1 MLKLFSRYLSV
12 GVLNT
17 VLHWIVFASI
27 LTLSSVGQA
36 VANLVAFVVAISFSF
51 FVNSRFTFKSKPTTR
66 RYVVFV
72 GFMGMMSLLTG
83 VMADRLDWPP
93 LVTLVAFSAISATC
107 GFLYSK
113 YVVFRSVG
121 L

>member
-17 VLHWIVFASI
+17 ILHWIVFVSI

-36 VANLVAFVVAISFSF
+36 VANLVAFGVAISFSF
-51 FVNSRFTFKSKPTTR
+51 FINSRFTFKSKATTG
-66 RYVVFV
+66 RYVIFV
-72 GFMGMMSLLTG
+72 GFMGMLSLLTG
-83 VMADRLDWPP
+83 AMADRLDWQP
-93 LVTLVAFSAISATC
+93 LVTLVAFSAISAMC

-113 YVVFRSVG
+113 YVVFRSAK